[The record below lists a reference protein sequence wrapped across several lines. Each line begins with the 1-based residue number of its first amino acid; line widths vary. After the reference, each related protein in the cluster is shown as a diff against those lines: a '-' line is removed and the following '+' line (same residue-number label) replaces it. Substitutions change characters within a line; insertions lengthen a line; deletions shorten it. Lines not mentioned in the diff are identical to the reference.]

1 MCENCK
7 LELASE
13 THHLQEQKWADAD
26 GRVDGIDVNHVA
38 NLMSLCEKC
47 HLSMHQA
54 MAVESSVPT
63 PLLDNPSVKQ
73 KPKIVRKK
81 TTAGYI
87 VEPR

>member
-13 THHLQEQKWADAD
+13 THHLQEQKWADED

-47 HLSMHQA
+47 HLSMHQ
-54 MAVESSVPT
+54 VPESASPPI
-63 PLLDNPSVKQ
+63 PLLDKPSAKQ

-87 VEPR
+87 VEPK